1 MADALSIGVIEG
13 RRIEDESK
21 PSHNHSGYMTYRRK
35 AAMAATPAKARLPLT
50 VEAAPVNLGGLLT
63 VGEVAFFG
71 ATGVTVPV
79 EAGAATTGLVG
90 FWAGTTT
97 LDRVA
102 GHALTVTV
110 TTETG
115 A

>member
-1 MADALSIGVIEG
+1 
-13 RRIEDESK
+13 
-21 PSHNHSGYMTYRRK
+21 
-35 AAMAATPAKARLPLT
+35 MAATPAKARLPLT

-90 FWAGTTT
+90 F
-97 LDRVA
+97 
-102 GHALTVTV
+102 
-110 TTETG
+110 
-115 A
+115 